1 MTKDEQE
8 LAARAK
14 WCRRLAG
21 DAADEQLKA
30 SLNELARELEGR
42 ARGTA
47 QPEGGG
53 AGDNIQ

>member
-1 MTKDEQE
+1 MTKNEQE

-14 WCRRLAG
+14 WCRRLAR

-30 SLNELARELEGR
+30 SLTELAVELEGR
-42 ARGTA
+42 ARGSS

-53 AGDNIQ
+53 AGDSIQ

>member
-14 WCRRLAG
+14 WCRRLAR
-21 DAADEQLKA
+21 DADDEQLKA
-30 SLNELARELEGR
+30 SLNEIAVELEGR
-42 ARGTA
+42 VRGP
-47 QPEGGG
+47 QPDGGG